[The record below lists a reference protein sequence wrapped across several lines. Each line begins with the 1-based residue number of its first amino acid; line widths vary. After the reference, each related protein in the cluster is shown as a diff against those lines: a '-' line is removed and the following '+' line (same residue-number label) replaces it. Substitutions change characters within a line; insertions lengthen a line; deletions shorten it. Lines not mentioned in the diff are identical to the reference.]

1 MVLYDKFGKT
11 EEDLKLFLKEYNLNP
26 NNSSGI
32 VIFSTSNMNIIEGLT
47 LLFDENDFV
56 EYRLFE
62 VTSDLNNFY
71 TFCDVEFSYDFSN
84 DIRQSLIKGEKV
96 VYLRTYHIEMDTYI
110 KIMKYIFDK
119 PITIYYYAKETF

>member
-11 EEDLKLFLKEYNLNP
+11 EEDLKLFLTEYNLNP
-26 NNSSGI
+26 NNLSGI
-32 VIFSTSNMNIIEGLT
+32 VIFSTSDLNTIDGLN

-56 EYRLFE
+56 ECRLFE
-62 VTSDLNNFY
+62 VIFDLNNFY

-119 PITIYYYAKETF
+119 PVTIYYYAKENF

>member
-11 EEDLKLFLKEYNLNP
+11 EEDLKLFLTEYNLNP
-26 NNSSGI
+26 NNLSGI
-32 VIFSTSNMNIIEGLT
+32 VIFSTSDLNTIDGLN

-56 EYRLFE
+56 ECRLFE
-62 VTSDLNNFY
+62 VIFDLNNFY

-119 PITIYYYAKETF
+119 PITIYYYAKENF